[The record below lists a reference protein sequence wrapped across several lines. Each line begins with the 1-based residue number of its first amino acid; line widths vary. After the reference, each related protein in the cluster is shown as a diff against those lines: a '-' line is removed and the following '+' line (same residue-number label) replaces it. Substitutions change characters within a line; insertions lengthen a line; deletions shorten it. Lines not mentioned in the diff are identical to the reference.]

1 MSPRRA
7 RQDADANGHPEPAN
21 FEDAFTKL
29 EETVR
34 NLEAGPLTLDE
45 STRMFE
51 EGMGLAKRCNELLSA
66 TELRVTRL
74 QAAFAEQM
82 RFVPD
87 ESPGEFGDDS
97 PEDLADES
105 DDIDE

>member
-1 MSPRRA
+1 MSPRRTS
-7 RQDADANGHPEPAN
+7 QDEKASEAQEPAN
-21 FEDAFTKL
+21 FEDAFSRL

-34 NLEAGPLTLDE
+34 KLETGPLSLDD
-45 STRMFE
+45 STRLFE

-74 QAAFAEQM
+74 QSAFAEQM

-87 ESPGEFGDDS
+87 DSDADPDD
-97 PEDLADES
+97 DF
-105 DDIDE
+105 DD

>member
-1 MSPRRA
+1 MSPRQA
-7 RQDADANGHPEPAN
+7 RQDAGANGDPEPAN

-45 STRMFE
+45 STRLFE
-51 EGMGLAKRCNELLSA
+51 EGMSLAKRCNELLSA

-74 QAAFAEQM
+74 QTAFAEQM

-87 ESPGEFGDDS
+87 DS
-97 PEDLADES
+97 QDDLANDS
-105 DDIDE
+105 DDLDD

>member
-7 RQDADANGHPEPAN
+7 QHDIDGKPDQESAN
-21 FEDAFTKL
+21 FEDVFSRL

-34 NLEAGPLTLDE
+34 KLETGPLSLDD
-45 STRMFE
+45 STRLFE

-66 TELRVTRL
+66 TELKVTRL
-74 QAAFAEQM
+74 QSAFAEQM

-87 ESPGEFGDDS
+87 DPDDGEDPD
-97 PEDLADES
+97 S
-105 DDIDE
+105 DDDHDH

>member
-1 MSPRRA
+1 MSPRQA
-7 RQDADANGHPEPAN
+7 RQDSDARDAEEPVN

-34 NLEAGPLTLDE
+34 NLEAGPLALDE
-45 STRMFE
+45 STRLFE

-74 QAAFAEQM
+74 QTAFAEQM

-87 ESPGEFGDDS
+87 ESPEDFGDDS
-97 PEDLADES
+97 DDLDE
-105 DDIDE
+105 